1 MITCPYE
8 MLIIPQSNTYLRKG
22 IRKLRLDFLLK
33 RGEFAPILR
42 RFFINT
48 LFDSTFMQMGIIIG
62 SAFTVN
68 PDLDLVMGTLVASSI
83 ALGISTGVSI
93 YESEMLERESRITE
107 LEKVMFRKLDD
118 TILTEHHR
126 TSAIIFSVINL
137 LTPLLCCAIV
147 IIPLLFASVNILD
160 IRTASWISIGLALCI
175 LFVAGTYMGRLGRK
189 NPYLKGLRMVL
200 FGAVAFV
207 IGFAIQRLI

>member
-1 MITCPYE
+1 M
-8 MLIIPQSNTYLRKG
+8 
-22 IRKLRLDFLLK
+22 RLGFLLK

-160 IRTASWISIGLALCI
+160 IRTAS
-175 LFVAGTYMGRLGRK
+175 
-189 NPYLKGLRMVL
+189 
-200 FGAVAFV
+200 
-207 IGFAIQRLI
+207 

>member
-1 MITCPYE
+1 M
-8 MLIIPQSNTYLRKG
+8 K
-22 IRKLRLDFLLK
+22 LDFLLK

-48 LFDSTFMQMGIIIG
+48 LFDSTFMQIGIIIG
-62 SAFTVN
+62 SA
-68 PDLDLVMGTLVASSI
+68 
-83 ALGISTGVSI
+83 
-93 YESEMLERESRITE
+93 
-107 LEKVMFRKLDD
+107 
-118 TILTEHHR
+118 
-126 TSAIIFSVINL
+126 
-137 LTPLLCCAIV
+137 
-147 IIPLLFASVNILD
+147 
-160 IRTASWISIGLALCI
+160 